1 MSRIRVCQIVTDL
14 KPSGP
19 GRRVCDIAAR
29 LDRDRF
35 DVSVIALRG
44 MHGGPLAESLEFASV
59 PVRVLNMRGVFAPL
73 RLGRLAGLI
82 RDAQA
87 DLVHTHGFRADFAGR
102 PAARL
107 AAVPNLVHTVHE
119 AGGRFR
125 PWQFAYARF
134 LSGYCDRIICVSP
147 SVQEYHS
154 GRSGLPAS
162 MYSVIPSG
170 IDVEAFAPDPEARRR
185 LRKQWGV
192 EDSRPVVAYVGRLD
206 RQKGIETLLSAFSH
220 LAARGHAMDIVIA
233 GEGPGRRIVENFIRH
248 GEGGNR
254 CRLLG
259 FVDDVRAVLSAVDIY
274 ATASNSEGHP
284 LSPTEAM
291 AAGLPVVATK
301 APGLRDIVIDGV
313 TGLLAAPQDVF
324 GLAERIERLGDDPE
338 LRRQLGGY
346 GRMRVIAQYPIS
358 TMIQTIETLY
368 TGIVTRRLSRR
379 PKQIDADW
387 S

>member
-1 MSRIRVCQIVTDL
+1 MSKIRVCQIVSDL

-19 GRRVCDIAAR
+19 GRRVCDIAMR

-35 DVSVIALRG
+35 EVSVIALRG
-44 MHGGPLAESLEFASV
+44 SPAEPLAELLASASV
-59 PVRVLNMRGVFAPL
+59 PVRVVNMCGVFAPL
-73 RLGRLAGLI
+73 RLGRLAGVL
-82 RDAQA
+82 RDAQV
-87 DLVHTHGFRADFAGR
+87 DLVHTHGFRADLAGR

-107 AAVPNLVHTVHE
+107 AAVANLVHTVHE
-119 AGGRFR
+119 AEGRFR

-134 LSGYCDRIICVSP
+134 LSGYCDKIICVSP
-147 SVQEYHS
+147 SVQEYHC
-154 GRSGLPAS
+154 GRSGLAES

-170 IDVEAFAPDPEARRR
+170 IDVDAFASDPDARQR

-192 EDSRPVVAYVGRLD
+192 EDARPVVAYVGRLD
-206 RQKGIETLLSAFSH
+206 RPKGIETLLSAFSH

-233 GEGPGRRIVENFIRH
+233 GDGPGRRIIENFIRH
-248 GEGGNR
+248 GEGGSR

-259 FVDDVRAVLSAVDIY
+259 FVEDVRSVLSAVDIY

-291 AAGLPVVATK
+291 AAGLPVVATR

-313 TGLLAAPQDVF
+313 TGLLAAPRDVF
-324 GLAERIERLGDDPE
+324 ALAERIERLGDDPE
-338 LRRQLGGY
+338 LRKQLGDY
-346 GRMRVIAQYPIS
+346 GRRRVMAQYPIS
-358 TMIQTIETLY
+358 AMIESIEALY
-368 TGIVTRRLSRR
+368 TDIVSRRPSHR

-387 S
+387 

>member
-1 MSRIRVCQIVTDL
+1 M
-14 KPSGP
+14 
-19 GRRVCDIAAR
+19 
-29 LDRDRF
+29 
-35 DVSVIALRG
+35 
-44 MHGGPLAESLEFASV
+44 
-59 PVRVLNMRGVFAPL
+59 
-73 RLGRLAGLI
+73 
-82 RDAQA
+82 
-87 DLVHTHGFRADFAGR
+87 
-102 PAARL
+102 

-147 SVQEYHS
+147 SVQEYHCW
-154 GRSGLPAS
+154 RSGLAAS

-170 IDVEAFAPDPEARRR
+170 IDVDSFAPDPDARQR

-192 EDSRPVVAYVGRLD
+192 QDARPVVAYVGRLEK
-206 RQKGIETLLSAFSH
+206 RKGIETLLSAFSH

-233 GEGPGRRIVENFIRH
+233 GEGSGRRIIENFIRH
-248 GEGGNR
+248 GEGGSR

-274 ATASNSEGHP
+274 ATAGDSEGHP

-313 TGLLAAPQDVF
+313 TGLLAAPRDVF

-338 LRRQLGGY
+338 LRKQLGEY
-346 GRMRVIAQYPIS
+346 GRRRVMVQYPVS
-358 TMIQTIETLY
+358 TMIDAIEVLY
-368 TGIVTRRLSRR
+368 TEVVSQSPSRR
-379 PKQIDADW
+379 PKRIDSDW
-387 S
+387 DM

>member
-1 MSRIRVCQIVTDL
+1 MSRIRVCQIVADL
-14 KPSGP
+14 NPAGP

-44 MHGGPLAESLEFASV
+44 GPLAELLELASV
-59 PVRVLNMRGVFAPL
+59 PVRVLDMCGVFAPV
-73 RLGRLAGLI
+73 RLGRLAGLL
-82 RDAQA
+82 RDCKAG
-87 DLVHTHGFRADFAGR
+87 LVHTHGFRADLAGR

-147 SVQEYHS
+147 SVRENHCW
-154 GRSGLPAS
+154 RSGLAAS

-170 IDVEAFAPDPEARRR
+170 IDVDAFAPDGDARRR

-192 EDSRPVVAYVGRLD
+192 QDSQPVVAYVGRLEK
-206 RQKGIETLLSAFSH
+206 RKGIETLLSAFSH

-233 GEGPGRRIVENFIRH
+233 GEGSGRRIIENFIRH
-248 GEGGNR
+248 GEGGSR

-274 ATASNSEGHP
+274 ATASDSEGHP

-313 TGLLAAPQDVF
+313 TGLLAAPRDVF
-324 GLAERIERLGDDPE
+324 GLAERIERLGNDSE
-338 LRRQLGGY
+338 LRKQLGNY
-346 GRMRVIAQYPIS
+346 GRKRVIAQYPVS
-358 TMIQTIETLY
+358 TMIEAIEALY
-368 TGIVTRRLSRR
+368 IDVVSNSPSRR
-379 PKQIDADW
+379 PKRIDADW
-387 S
+387 DR

>member
-1 MSRIRVCQIVTDL
+1 MSRICVCQIVADL
-14 KPSGP
+14 NPSGS
-19 GRRVCDIAAR
+19 GRRVCDIATR

-35 DVSVIALRG
+35 DVSVIALD
-44 MHGGPLAESLEFASV
+44 GGPLVELLELASV
-59 PVRVLNMRGVFAPL
+59 PVKVVNMRGILAPL
-73 RLGRLAGLI
+73 RLGGLAGLL

-119 AGGRFR
+119 AEGRFR

-147 SVQEYHS
+147 SVREYHC
-154 GRSGLPAS
+154 GRSGLAAS
-162 MYSVIPSG
+162 KYSVIPSG
-170 IDVEAFAPDPEARRR
+170 IDVEAFAPDAEARRR
-185 LRKQWGV
+185 LRKQWGIQ
-192 EDSRPVVAYVGRLD
+192 ESRPVVAYVGRLD

-233 GEGPGRRIVENFIRH
+233 GEGPGRRIIENFIRH

-274 ATASNSEGHP
+274 ATASDSEGHP

-313 TGLLAAPQDVF
+313 TGLLAAPRDVF

-338 LRRQLGGY
+338 LRRLLGGD
-346 GRMRVIAQYPIS
+346 GRRRVIAQYPVS
-358 TMIQTIETLY
+358 TMIESIEALY
-368 TGIVTRRLSRR
+368 TDVVSERFSRR
-379 PKQIDADW
+379 PKRIDADW
-387 S
+387 DR

>member
-1 MSRIRVCQIVTDL
+1 MSKIRVCQIVADL
-14 KPSGP
+14 NSSGP

-35 DVSVIALRG
+35 DVSVITLR
-44 MHGGPLAESLEFASV
+44 GGPLAESLELASV
-59 PVRVLNMRGVFAPL
+59 PVSVLNMRGVFAPV
-73 RLGRLAGLI
+73 RLGRLAGLL
-82 RDAQA
+82 RDCHP
-87 DLVHTHGFRADFAGR
+87 DLVHTHGFRADLAGR

-119 AGGRFR
+119 AEGRFR

-147 SVQEYHS
+147 SVQEYHC

-170 IDVEAFAPDPEARRR
+170 IDVDAFAPDGDARRR

-192 EDSRPVVAYVGRLD
+192 DDSQPVVAYVGRLD
-206 RQKGIETLLSAFSH
+206 RQGGIETLLSAFSH

-233 GEGPGRRIVENFIRH
+233 GAGSGRRIIENFIRH
-248 GEGGNR
+248 GEGGSR

-259 FVDDVRAVLSAVDIY
+259 FVDDVRAVLSAVDIFT
-274 ATASNSEGHP
+274 TASNSEGHP

-313 TGLLAAPQDVF
+313 TGLLAAPRDVF
-324 GLAERIERLGDDPE
+324 GLAERIERLGDDLE
-338 LRRQLGGY
+338 LRKQLGRY
-346 GRMRVIAQYPIS
+346 GRRRVIAQYPVS
-358 TMIQTIETLY
+358 TMIQAIETLY
-368 TGIVTRRLSRR
+368 TDVVTETISRR
-379 PKQIDADW
+379 PKRIDADW

>member
-19 GRRVCDIAAR
+19 GHRVCDIATR

-44 MHGGPLAESLEFASV
+44 GPLTEAPELASV
-59 PVRVLNMRGVFAPL
+59 PVRVLNMSGVL
-73 RLGRLAGLI
+73 GLVRLGGLAGLL
-82 RDAQA
+82 RDCQA
-87 DLVHTHGFRADFAGR
+87 DLVHTHGFHADFAGR

-107 AAVPNLVHTVHE
+107 AAVPHLVHTVHE
-119 AGGRFR
+119 AEGRFR

-147 SVQEYHS
+147 SVKEYHA
-154 GRSGLPAS
+154 GRSGLPPS
-162 MYSVIPSG
+162 MYNVIPSG
-170 IDVEAFAPDPEARRR
+170 IDIDAFSPDPEARRR

-192 EDSRPVVAYVGRLD
+192 EDSQPVVGYVGRLD
-206 RQKGIETLLSAFSH
+206 KNKGIETLLSAFSH
-220 LAARGHAMDIVIA
+220 LAARGHAMDLVIA
-233 GEGPGRRIVENFIRH
+233 GEGSGRRIVENFIRH
-248 GEGGNR
+248 GEGGSH

-259 FVDDVRAVLSAVDIY
+259 FVDDVRSVLSAVDIFT
-274 ATASNSEGHP
+274 TASNSEGHP

-301 APGLRDIVIDGV
+301 APGLRDIVIDGI
-313 TGLLAAPQDVF
+313 TGLLAAPRDVF

-338 LRRQLGGY
+338 LRKQLGAY
-346 GRMRVIAQYPIS
+346 GRGRVMAQYPIS
-358 TMIQTIETLY
+358 TMIQAVETVY
-368 TGIVTRRLSRR
+368 TEVASDRLSRR
-379 PKQIDADW
+379 PKRIDADW
-387 S
+387 E

>member
-14 KPSGP
+14 EPSGP
-19 GRRVCDIAAR
+19 GRRVCEIAAR

-44 MHGGPLAESLEFASV
+44 GPLVESLETASA
-59 PVRVLNMRGVFAPL
+59 PVRVLNMRGILAPM

-82 RDAQA
+82 RDCQA
-87 DLVHTHGFRADFAGR
+87 DLVHTHGFRADLVGR

-119 AGGRFR
+119 AAGRFR
-125 PWQFAYARF
+125 PWQFAHARF
-134 LSGYCDRIICVSP
+134 LSGYCDRIVCVSP
-147 SVQEYHS
+147 SVREYHG

-162 MYSVIPSG
+162 MYTVIPSG
-170 IDVEAFAPDPEARRR
+170 IDVSAFAPDGDARRR

-192 EDSRPVVAYVGRLD
+192 EDSQPVVAYVGRLD

-233 GEGPGRRIVENFIRH
+233 GDGSRRRIVENFIRH
-248 GEGGNR
+248 GEGGSR

-259 FVDDVRAVLSAVDIY
+259 FVEDVRAVLSAADIFT
-274 ATASNSEGHP
+274 TASTSEGHP

-313 TGLLAAPQDVF
+313 TGLLAAPGDVF

-338 LRRQLGGY
+338 LRKQLGEY
-346 GRMRVIAQYPIS
+346 GRQRVIAQYPVS
-358 TMIQTIETLY
+358 TMIQAIETLY
-368 TGIVTRRLSRR
+368 TEVVAEKRSRR
-379 PKQIDADW
+379 PKRIDADW
-387 S
+387 DRE